1 MKRSNLIYMMQ
12 LLLQHIIFL
21 VLVVVVVVV
30 PGEGDDIDEYCERI
44 CNSLSGNR
52 DHYFSCLYGCRAG
65 FDKRNETT
73 CDKEEEKIRERFEMF
88 PFGRDVDE
96 DEMDD
101 LQGVTDFDM
110 INHYCWKG
118 KRDVCSVRDT
128 PFRILILG
136 GGTGSST
143 ASFISTMIERKV
155 PLWEVYYLDISE
167 RALSLTRKRLERRNL
182 FVPSF
187 VKLIRGS
194 LENVRDYIPANIQ
207 FDFIE
212 AVGVI
217 HHMSRPEIGMRAIRD
232 LLKKNGCANVMLYG
246 TWCLSASL
254 SSFKYEY

>member
-1 MKRSNLIYMMQ
+1 M
-12 LLLQHIIFL
+12 
-21 VLVVVVVVV
+21 VV

-118 KRDVCSVRDT
+118 KRDV
-128 PFRILILG
+128 
-136 GGTGSST
+136 
-143 ASFISTMIERKV
+143 
-155 PLWEVYYLDISE
+155 
-167 RALSLTRKRLERRNL
+167 
-182 FVPSF
+182 
-187 VKLIRGS
+187 
-194 LENVRDYIPANIQ
+194 
-207 FDFIE
+207 
-212 AVGVI
+212 
-217 HHMSRPEIGMRAIRD
+217 
-232 LLKKNGCANVMLYG
+232 
-246 TWCLSASL
+246 
-254 SSFKYEY
+254 